1 MTVFFHFQQTLS
13 PAISPRSPTLGHVW
27 TPLTLLPPALS
38 PGTCSLCLRP
48 QVAVLPLVAISS
60 PHLCESVRPRPRT
73 PAAAVA
79 VCLTLSSKG
88 GIVLGSPQNI
98 CCSGLDHCPKFRFL
112 RKRWRE
118 SGSRTHL
125 SELCVSGQQCRNHCL
140 QDRGSLCGHQSFPP
154 PQAVDVHGLSRPL
167 PLD

>member
-1 MTVFFHFQQTLS
+1 MAVFFHFQQTLS
-13 PAISPRSPTLGHVW
+13 PAISPRSSTLGHVW

-38 PGTCSLCLRP
+38 PGTCPLCLRP

-112 RKRWRE
+112 RKR
-118 SGSRTHL
+118 
-125 SELCVSGQQCRNHCL
+125 
-140 QDRGSLCGHQSFPP
+140 
-154 PQAVDVHGLSRPL
+154 
-167 PLD
+167 